1 MSTLLA
7 TPILRL
13 QSGENAGKVYDLRSA
28 LRLGRHP
35 YNEVS
40 INDPAV
46 SRYHCWITHEMGLV
60 LIEDLASVNGTFV
73 NGEKVTKRVVLKPGD
88 TIRLG
93 ETEILF
99 SEED

>member
-13 QSGENAGKVYDLRSA
+13 RTGPNAGKVYDVRSA

-40 INDPAV
+40 IDDGAV

-60 LIEDLASVNGTFV
+60 LIEDLASANGTFV
-73 NGEKVTKRVVLKPGD
+73 NGARVLKRVPLKPGD
-88 TIRLG
+88 VIRLG
-93 ETEILF
+93 RTEVLF
-99 SEED
+99 GEDE

>member
-13 QSGENAGKVYDLRSA
+13 RTGPNAGKVYDVRSA

-40 INDPAV
+40 FEDPAV
-46 SRYHCWITHEMGLV
+46 SRYHCWITLSEGKALV
-60 LIEDLASVNGTFV
+60 EDLASANGTFL
-73 NGEKVTKRVVLKPGD
+73 NGERVAKRVPLKAGDVLRIGS
-88 TIRLG
+88 
-93 ETEILF
+93 TEVLF
-99 SEED
+99 AEDE

>member
-13 QSGENAGKVYDLRSA
+13 CSGLYAGKVFDVRSA

-46 SRYHCWITHEMGLV
+46 SRYHCWITLEEGQAM
-60 LIEDLASVNGTFV
+60 IEDLASSNGTFL
-73 NGEKVTKRVVLKPGD
+73 NGERVQKRVFLKNGD
-88 TIRLG
+88 RIRMGGTEFVFG
-93 ETEILF
+93 E
-99 SEED
+99 D

>member
-7 TPILRL
+7 IPTLRL
-13 QSGENAGKVYDLRSA
+13 RTGPNAGKVYDLRTA

-40 INDPAV
+40 VDDPAV
-46 SRYHCWITHEMGLV
+46 SRYHCWITFEEGQAQV
-60 LIEDLASVNGTFV
+60 EDLASANGTYL
-73 NGEKVTKRVVLKPGD
+73 NGERVAKRLALKPGD

-93 ETEILF
+93 ATEFLF
-99 SEED
+99 TEAA

>member
-7 TPILRL
+7 TPTLRL
-13 QSGENAGKVYDLRSA
+13 RTGPHAGKVYDVRSA

-46 SRYHCWITHEMGLV
+46 SRYHCWVTIEDGQVTV
-60 LIEDLASVNGTFV
+60 EDLASANGTFL
-73 NGEKVTKRVVLKPGD
+73 NGERVAKRVLLKPGD
-88 TIRLG
+88 SIRLG
-93 ETEILF
+93 GTEF
-99 SEED
+99 VFAEE

>member
-7 TPILRL
+7 TATLRL
-13 QSGENAGKVYDLRSA
+13 RTGPHAGKAYDVRSA

-46 SRYHCWITHEMGLV
+46 SRYHCWVTIEDGQATL
-60 LIEDLASVNGTFV
+60 EDLASANGTFL
-73 NGEKVTKRVVLKPGD
+73 NGQRVAKRVGLKSGD

-93 ETEILF
+93 GTEF
-99 SEED
+99 AFVEE